1 MVYLPAG
8 DSVSDGA
15 VLASSGTWRYALGGE
30 VVAVPVSVPGCGLAL
45 TAAPGTVSLAVRW
58 LGWDD
63 PPRSSGAS
71 GGLDRRLVPGGVEY
85 RFFDYGL
92 RGSLRAAFDG
102 MSNLAI
108 DSAGST
114 MESRRRLGFLLRAW
128 LVDAVLSVMRL
139 DRTRSLHASA
149 FSPDGAAP
157 AALVVGESGRGKS
170 SVAAAAH
177 RLGAW
182 WGSDD
187 CVRVEHAASAWRAHP
202 GWPLQRPRR
211 RLAGSG
217 EATRP
222 KAAIP
227 VERRRWRGPV
237 ALGGLYHLE
246 PAATDGVFRVSGP
259 AAPSDVAS
267 LLAAF
272 HWGAPLSDVA
282 QRRALAAFIAR
293 WARADV
299 PRWTVTRPAGWPP
312 ERTAKA
318 VMDHFVQEA
327 AA

>member
-187 CVRVEHAASAWRAHP
+187 CVRVEPRGIGLACASGLAAAETPPSVGRIRRSDASEGRNP
-202 GWPLQRPRR
+202 GR
-211 RLAGSG
+211 
-217 EATRP
+217 
-222 KAAIP
+222 
-227 VERRRWRGPV
+227 
-237 ALGGLYHLE
+237 
-246 PAATDGVFRVSGP
+246 
-259 AAPSDVAS
+259 AAP
-267 LLAAF
+267 LAR
-272 HWGAPLSDVA
+272 SRRT
-282 QRRALAAFIAR
+282 RRALPPGAR
-293 WARADV
+293 R
-299 PRWTVTRPAGWPP
+299 
-312 ERTAKA
+312 
-318 VMDHFVQEA
+318 H
-327 AA
+327 